1 MKKLIIL
8 PFTILFL
15 SACGQIKNNETTYNN
30 IISIRPNNNGVIVY
44 RFKNKLYD
52 LEKLIYIDTS
62 QIKSYIEIKRE
73 NVYADMFWREPNNN
87 KTEYKNDTF
96 ELKENKDVTI
106 RDNKGNLIKTITD
119 PDKKILADN
128 ISGNSVIF
136 SVSTGVV
143 VAIHLKEENG
153 YHIIKYDENGN
164 TLNTWKI
171 AHTMYEKEDNENNSI
186 PYLYYFAHTDNA
198 IIFSSTSYYNPKE
211 TIIQSL
217 KDSTQTKIENATGGI
232 IVNPKDNSL
241 AGTIEFSDKIME
253 VKMGKTIWKVADDG
267 WGMAAKTVL
276 IDSILVIARYHNI
289 ATGCFV
295 KAYQANTGKL
305 LWTGDVKQLNVGHS
319 KYFNIVHLTLYK
331 DKLIL
336 EGNEAYGDY
345 LQILDLKTG
354 KNLFAD
360 MPENKNK

>member
-8 PFTILFL
+8 PVLIFCL
-15 SACGQIKNNETTYNN
+15 SACGQIKNNESVNNN
-30 IISIRPNNNGVIVY
+30 IISIQPNNNEVFVY
-44 RFKNKLYD
+44 HFKNKLLD
-52 LEKLIYIDTS
+52 LEKLKYIDTS
-62 QIKSYIEIKRE
+62 LIKSYTEIKRE
-73 NVYADMFWREPNNN
+73 NIYADMFWREPNNN
-87 KTEYKNDTF
+87 KAEYKNDTF

-106 RDNKGNLIKTITD
+106 RDNKGNLIRTITD

-128 ISGNSVIF
+128 IHGNSAIF

-153 YHIIKYDENGN
+153 YRIIKYDEKGN

-171 AHTMYEKEDNENNSI
+171 THTINKKESNEVNGI
-186 PYLYYFAHTDNA
+186 PYLYYFAHTDDA
-198 IIFSSTSYYNPKE
+198 IIFSSTSYYKQKE

-217 KDSTQTKIENATGGI
+217 YDSAQTKNKNATGGI
-232 IVNPKDNSL
+232 IVNQNNNTL
-241 AGTIEFSDKIME
+241 AGTIIFSDKIME
-253 VKMGKTIWKVADDG
+253 VKIGDNIWKVAEDG
-267 WGMAAKTVL
+267 WGNAAKTVL
-276 IDSILVIARYHNI
+276 VDSILVIARYHNI

-295 KAYQANTGKL
+295 KAYQANTGKI